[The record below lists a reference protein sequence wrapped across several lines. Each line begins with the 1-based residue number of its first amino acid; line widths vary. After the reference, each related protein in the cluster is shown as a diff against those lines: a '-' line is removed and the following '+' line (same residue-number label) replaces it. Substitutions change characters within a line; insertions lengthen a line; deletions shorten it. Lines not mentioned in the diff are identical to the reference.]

1 MERDGTE
8 LRAASAS
15 PPRLAARVTPLLAIV
30 LSAALGALAVARDVA
45 ADPRVAHGD
54 GLASRKGSPAAFAPA
69 PLLATLAQTHT
80 GDRALLD
87 ADAPSASRFDALLVD
102 HVARSEHA
110 IDPRLLALLRALV
123 PLYGEPG
130 DAPRIEIVSGFRT
143 PKLNEM
149 RRKKGHHVA
158 LHSEHSLGHAVDFR
172 IVRSGEARG
181 VDPRELERAI
191 RATGW
196 AGGVGVYLLADDWF
210 VHADVGPRR
219 SWSG

>member
-1 MERDGTE
+1 VERAGTE
-8 LRAASAS
+8 LRATFCAA
-15 PPRLAARVTPLLAIV
+15 LAARVTPLLAIV
-30 LSAALGALAVARDVA
+30 LAAALGALAVARDVA
-45 ADPRVAHGD
+45 ADPRVPHGD
-54 GLASRKGSPAAFAPA
+54 GLASRKGSRAASLPA

-87 ADAPSASRFDALLVD
+87 ADAPSAPRFDALLVD

-110 IDPRLLALLRALV
+110 IDPRLLGLLRALA

-130 DAPRIEIVSGFRT
+130 GAPRIEIVSGFRT

-181 VDPRELERAI
+181 VDPRELEHAI
-191 RATGW
+191 RAAGFR
-196 AGGVGVYLLADDWF
+196 GGVGVYLLADDWF
-210 VHADVGPRR
+210 VHADVGPLR